1 VNRNFREMVNELKFY
16 IAMCVFI
23 VVGIIDLRNEMDL
36 GNKGYEPVHA
46 RAARVLREKEFM

>member
-1 VNRNFREMVNELKFY
+1 MNRNFREMVNELKFY